1 MTGFRGKV
9 RIAAYSAALFLL
21 AGAVS
26 CKGFFVNPTLT
37 GITVTCPGCSS
48 PNSPNISGNG
58 VSIQL
63 LATGNYD
70 DGSSKTLT
78 SQVSWSSADETQV
91 SVDNTTNKGRATAKT
106 TSTTSGV
113 AITATDGVVSGQIS
127 VTVGQAANTVT
138 CSACSNGTVSLQTNG
153 GAGSTLNFTSTLAS
167 NWSANNNS
175 VLTISTSNST
185 TGTAT
190 LVGTG
195 TVTVKATP
203 VGSGAVGTLTI
214 TVNQ

>member
-1 MTGFRGKV
+1 MTSFRGKFRV
-9 RIAAYSAALFLL
+9 VASLAALFLL
-21 AGAVS
+21 AGAIS

-48 PNSPNISGNG
+48 PSSPNISGNG
-58 VSIQL
+58 ASIQL

-78 SQVSWSSADETQV
+78 SDVSWSSADDAQV
-91 SVDNTTNKGRATAKT
+91 SVDNTTSKGKATAKT

-113 AITATDGVVSGQIS
+113 AITATDGVLSGQVS
-127 VTVGQAANTVT
+127 VTVGQTANTVS
-138 CSACSNGTVSLQTNG
+138 CSACSNGTISIQSNG
-153 GAGSTLNFTSTLAS
+153 TTLNFTSTLAS
-167 NWSANNNS
+167 NWSSNNS
-175 VLTISTSNST
+175 NVLTISTQNST

-195 TVTVKATP
+195 TVTVTATP
-203 VGSGAVGTLTI
+203 TGSGAVGTLTI